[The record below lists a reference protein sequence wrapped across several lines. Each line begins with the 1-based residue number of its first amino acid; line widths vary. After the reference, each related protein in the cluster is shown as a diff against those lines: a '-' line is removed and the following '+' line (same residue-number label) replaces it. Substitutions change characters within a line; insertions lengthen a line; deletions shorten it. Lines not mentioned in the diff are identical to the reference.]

1 VYLCNAQFTTSSLCA
16 FVRPAEGQYDR
27 DEKREHQSSTASLE
41 GVHRREER
49 EMETN
54 AIVRTA
60 QTSAK
65 ERRNPRGVYEK
76 FPGSGEW
83 WICYWDAQGR
93 KRREKSGTKGMAM
106 KLYQKRKTEALQGKK
121 LPETLRK
128 AAVPFKQIAE
138 DAIADIERR
147 YRRPADDKAR
157 LKVLIGWFGSCE
169 AASLTAQ
176 EIEARLNSAADENE
190 WSPATINHY
199 RTVMSLAYRLARRNR
214 KVEVNPVRDVP
225 HQREDNSRVRCLSP
239 AEEKALRAAIRER
252 YPVHEL
258 ELDFALNTGLR
269 QGSQYQLTWNMV
281 DWEARVLHIPR
292 TKNEE
297 SIHLPLNDG
306 ALMVLRNLKASPST
320 AGRVFISEETGK
332 PLNCPK
338 HWFTDAVRLAGVA
351 DFHWHDLRHTF
362 ATRLRQRGV
371 ALEDIADLL
380 GHKTL
385 VMAKRYA
392 HISMDRLHQAVK
404 QLSATPTDT
413 TTDTEQSG
421 HAQVRVAVAG

>member
-1 VYLCNAQFTTSSLCA
+1 
-16 FVRPAEGQYDR
+16 
-27 DEKREHQSSTASLE
+27 
-41 GVHRREER
+41 
-49 EMETN
+49 METN
-54 AIVRTA
+54 AIARTT
-60 QTSAK
+60 QTDSK
-65 ERRNPRGVYEK
+65 EKRRNPRGVYEK

-93 KRREKSGTKGMAM
+93 KRREKSGTKGMAI

-225 HQREDNSRVRCLSP
+225 HQREDNSRVRSLSSD
-239 AEEKALRAAIRER
+239 EEKALRKAIRER
-252 YPVHEL
+252 YPTHEL
-258 ELDFALNTGLR
+258 ELDFALYTGLR
-269 QGSQYQLTWNMV
+269 QGNQYNLTWDMV
-281 DWEARVLHIPR
+281 DWEARALHIPV
-292 TKNEE
+292 TKNGEAV
-297 SIHLPLNDG
+297 HVPLHDG
-306 ALMVLRNLKASPST
+306 ALQVLRVLKARKT
-320 AGRVFISEETGK
+320 ELDRVFVSEETGQ

-338 HWFTDAVRLAGVA
+338 HWFTDAVRLAGIK

-362 ATRLRQRGV
+362 ATRLRQKGTP
-371 ALEDIADLL
+371 LEDIADLL

-385 VMAKRYA
+385 AMTKRYA
-392 HISMDRLHQAVK
+392 HISMDRLHQAVN

-413 TTDTEQSG
+413 ATDTEQSG
-421 HAQVRVAVAG
+421 LPLTRVAEAA